1 LIKFGKTYLKKY
13 QMHRRRPMKR
23 NNNCTCDRC
32 TGKMPVELQQM
43 IDHIVIKNPMVQE
56 LVYEKMFQEIVS
68 NYEKN

>member
-1 LIKFGKTYLKKY
+1 
-13 QMHRRRPMKR
+13 MKR